1 MLSVFSWVS
10 NYSVTDMKTY
20 FYNYSHNS
28 QLCRNLEPVH
38 DLSRFVGDSNKMPS
52 SFAGVEV
59 DDEDDDAAGI
69 EEDDD
74 DNDDGDAAGIDV
86 DDDDATCIDVDDDD
100 DDDVDDDA
108 AGADDHDDDA
118 GVDVDDTAGVN
129 PDDAAG
135 VNASPSGSPS
145 KTGDVDSDPVP
156 S

>member
-38 DLSRFVGDSNKMPS
+38 DLSRFVGDSNEMPS
-52 SFAGVEV
+52 SVAGVEV

-86 DDDDATCIDVDDDD
+86 DDDDATGIDVD

-108 AGADDHDDDA
+108 AGADDHDDDAA

>member
-1 MLSVFSWVS
+1 MHEPRVAAVQLRRRGRVLEVEALARGEHPVLTALALAI
-10 NYSVTDMKTY
+10 NPLVVVEGRLLLRPGLGANRDVT
-20 FYNYSHNS
+20 
-28 QLCRNLEPVH
+28 
-38 DLSRFVGDSNKMPS
+38 
-52 SFAGVEV
+52 
-59 DDEDDDAAGI
+59 
-69 EEDDD
+69 
-74 DNDDGDAAGIDV
+74 NDVREGHDGDAAGIDV
-86 DDDDATCIDVDDDD
+86 DDDDATGIDVD

-108 AGADDHDDDA
+108 AGADDHDDDAA